1 MRPSVKSKDP
11 SANRHGEETKR
22 VHVALPIRVSYRES
36 SGNSIVLETA
46 CTYDIHPRGA
56 RLWGSRNFN
65 VGETLTVE
73 RGRSKTLCK
82 VVWAGDA
89 DSELR
94 GQFSV
99 ESLEDEKTMWEEEL
113 RKCSELYDSIS
124 TDARPL
130 RRQTPRKHMDKRR
143 GPRFVLHGD
152 AGLVQMA
159 TDSWVDAN
167 LKEISEFG
175 CLVASK
181 RTLSPGMELKLV
193 LNTGYCDLTLKG
205 LVKHTGRHPGVGIE
219 FREIRRGDG
228 PLLRY
233 LLQNLSEKVAV
244 PEEMPKAELVDLP
257 F

>member
-1 MRPSVKSKDP
+1 VKSKDS
-11 SANRHGEETKR
+11 SANRHSEETKK

-56 RLWGSRNFN
+56 RLWGTRNFS
-65 VGETLTVE
+65 VGETVTVE

-82 VVWAGDA
+82 VVWSGDA

-99 ESLEDEKTMWEEEL
+99 ETLEDEKTMWDDEL
-113 RKCSELYDSIS
+113 RKCAELYDQI
-124 TDARPL
+124 TADPQPL
-130 RRQTPRKHMDKRR
+130 RGKLAPRKHMDKRR
-143 GPRFVLHGD
+143 GPRFVLHGNV
-152 AGLVQMA
+152 GLVQMA
-159 TDSWVDAN
+159 TNSWADGN

-181 RTLSPGMELKLV
+181 RALTPGTELKLV

-233 LLQNLSEKVAV
+233 LLQNLSEKVAI
-244 PEEMPKAELVDLP
+244 PEEAPKAELLDVP